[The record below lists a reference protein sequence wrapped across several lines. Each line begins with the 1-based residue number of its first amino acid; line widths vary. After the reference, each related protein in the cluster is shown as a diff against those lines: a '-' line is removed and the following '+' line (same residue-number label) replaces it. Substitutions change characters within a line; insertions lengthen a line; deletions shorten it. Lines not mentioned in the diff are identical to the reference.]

1 MFSDF
6 VKSFHL
12 FNTIILSIYIFLFPK
27 KYDIIYVSYICIIIL
42 QWIIFKNE
50 CLTSY
55 LEKKSYNNGYTLGTL
70 PYEHPSINDV
80 NSTFYDSITI
90 LIGFNIFL
98 VLYRSSDNKY
108 IIPLFITTF
117 ILYLLHK
124 LCILRS

>member
-1 MFSDF
+1 MFHDF

-70 PYEHPSINDV
+70 PHDHPYKEDI
-80 NSTFYDSITI
+80 NSTFYKFICI

-108 IIPLFITTF
+108 IIPLFMTTF
-117 ILYLLHK
+117 ILYLLNK
-124 LCILRS
+124 LRILRS